1 MITVI
6 KPEKASEILKEN
18 GYTSA
23 SPVKIRQGLIQG
35 IFPFGQAI
43 QMKSETVYDIYLEL
57 LLKWIEERSDKEK

>member
-6 KPEKASEILKEN
+6 KPERASEILKEA

-35 IFPFGQAI
+35 IFPFGQADLHRVKLEYI
-43 QMKSETVYDIYLEL
+43 QILMTLNFCLEKL
-57 LLKWIEERSDKEK
+57 NNG